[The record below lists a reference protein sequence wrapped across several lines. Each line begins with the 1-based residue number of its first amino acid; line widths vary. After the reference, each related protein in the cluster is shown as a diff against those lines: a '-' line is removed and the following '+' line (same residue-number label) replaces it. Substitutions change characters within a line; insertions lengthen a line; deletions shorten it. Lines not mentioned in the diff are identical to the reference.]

1 VPRIKDWFTRSAIA
15 AFIALVAVGYGWYLA
30 AVSEFELS
38 NNKVQSAE
46 QKART
51 DLVKDLLGKAIS
63 TGNDLVQGLP
73 NQQDDFTAEHAVEAW
88 ADRTRDLISAAYG
101 NGEATLFMDSS
112 GYIFYTDG
120 SARQNLRNFVDGR
133 MRRLSELVQRSDSVT
148 VRTEFDP
155 TRFRQARPWTRP
167 SWKLYRQSVQRHG
180 RSGIMASLL
189 R

>member
-63 TGNDLVQGLP
+63 TGNDLVRGLP
-73 NQQDDFTAEHAVEAW
+73 NPAIFSPSSN
-88 ADRTRDLISAAYG
+88 R
-101 NGEATLFMDSS
+101 ATNLSRSS
-112 GYIFYTDG
+112 IGLHSF
-120 SARQNLRNFVDGR
+120 Q
-133 MRRLSELVQRSDSVT
+133 
-148 VRTEFDP
+148 
-155 TRFRQARPWTRP
+155 
-167 SWKLYRQSVQRHG
+167 
-180 RSGIMASLL
+180 GILL
-189 R
+189 LPAKGPIV